1 MATDRGRRKRHCC
14 AGVLVVVAE
23 VAGKS
28 PSARNQRP
36 QGARRCRRQVPKDRR
51 PAPRRRRSAVWCL
64 ACFSTILSAA
74 ANSAIPNQ
82 TTATSSATT
91 TATSGARPPD
101 QQSGVE
107 RLRATRQ
114 RQDGDAAWWHLCAG
128 RRDERVRTA
137 RTVSWASARDA
148 VCVRA
153 RVHDWKNRLR
163 KTGYRYPGSAYGY
176 WKAQGTGAARL
187 S

>member
-1 MATDRGRRKRHCC
+1 MIDCPRTQKARHSRNDYPRAYFATDRGPRKRHRR

-28 PSARNQRP
+28 RGARNQRP
-36 QGARRCRRQVPKDRR
+36 EGARRYRRQVPKDRR
-51 PAPRRRRSAVWCL
+51 PAPRRRCSAVWCL

-82 TTATSSATT
+82 ATATSSETT
-91 TATSGARPPD
+91 TATSDARPAN

-114 RQDGDAAWWHLCAG
+114 RQDGDAAWWHLVPR
-128 RRDERVRTA
+128 RRDGRVRTA
-137 RTVSWASARDA
+137 PTGYRPSARDP
-148 VCVRA
+148 V
-153 RVHDWKNRLR
+153 
-163 KTGYRYPGSAYGY
+163 PG
-176 WKAQGTGAARL
+176 RPPVPPL
-187 S
+187 SD